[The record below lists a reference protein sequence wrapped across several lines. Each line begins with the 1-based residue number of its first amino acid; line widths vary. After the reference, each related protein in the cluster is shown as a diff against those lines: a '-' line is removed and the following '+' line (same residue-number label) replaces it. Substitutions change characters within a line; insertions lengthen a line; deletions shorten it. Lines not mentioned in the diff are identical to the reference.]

1 MMTLKKV
8 AFWYDEDHP
17 LFEDVSFKIVKNDRL
32 VIVGENG
39 AGKSTLL
46 KIIAGLIEPEDGT
59 IHTDPGVRML
69 YVFQEFDG
77 HNELIKD
84 YISKRTKHIG
94 AAMACAAQFGFD
106 ANRYPVDSTY
116 CKNLS
121 GGQQKALQLSCA
133 FVEEPSIL
141 LLDEPENHLDIIAR
155 RQLIERIRS
164 FSGAVVLISH
174 DQTTLTT
181 VVNRTIEII
190 DQTMFLTNGGYD
202 EYKIARQRRVESA
215 IREKKTMIKK
225 ASEMQDAMVIMHQK
239 AFRGKATGDYR
250 ARKAELE
257 ELKEAIKTAKPPS
270 GDQAKKLGGKIAA
283 EDRSEGRFI
292 WEADELRY
300 RYDGSTADAFR
311 SEDLS
316 IRFGDRIGLIGRNGA
331 GKSTLVN
338 TITGKMEPTNGT
350 QRWAP
355 DVTWEI
361 FNQHMHLPEDGN
373 IVEVVKDELKC
384 SEEEAFRTLGQAKLS
399 NKILSKLKVRDLS
412 GGQRMRLRFALAFA
426 RPLDLI
432 ILDEPTNNLDESTL
446 EILKNLINDFPG
458 AVLIIS
464 HDRAFMEQ
472 LELHKFWYIT
482 GNTVNETYRDLS
494 DILKEMEK
502 SRS

>member
-1 MMTLKKV
+1 MMTLKNI

-17 LFEDVSFKIVKNDRL
+17 LFEEVSFKIIKNDRL

-46 KIIAGLIEPEDGT
+46 QIIAGLIEPEEGNV
-59 IHTDPGVRML
+59 HTDPGVRML

-77 HNELIKD
+77 HNELIRD
-84 YISKRTKHIG
+84 YIIKRTKNVG

-106 ANRYPVDSTY
+106 ANKYPVDSTF

-155 RQLIERIRS
+155 KHLIEKIRS
-164 FSGAVVLISH
+164 FPGAVVLISH
-174 DQTTLTT
+174 DQTTLST

-190 DQTMFLTNGGYD
+190 DQQMFLTNGGYE
-202 EYKIARQRRVESA
+202 EYKIARQRRVEA
-215 IREKKTMIKK
+215 AVRDKKSMVKK
-225 ASEMQDAMVIMHQK
+225 ASEMQDALVIMHQK
-239 AFRGKATGDYR
+239 AFRGKSTGDYR
-250 ARKAELE
+250 ARKAELA
-257 ELKEAIKTAKPPS
+257 ELKETLKNTKPPS
-270 GDQAKKLGGKIAA
+270 GDQAKKLGGKITA

-292 WEADELRY
+292 WESDELRY
-300 RYDGSTADAFR
+300 RYDGSNADAFR
-311 SEDLS
+311 SDELS
-316 IRFGDRIGLIGRNGA
+316 IRFGDRIGLVGRNGA

-338 TITGKMEPTNGT
+338 TLTNKLTPTHGT
-350 QRWAP
+350 VRWAP
-355 DVTWEI
+355 DISYEM
-361 FNQHMHLPEDGN
+361 FNQHMHLPEDQN
-373 IVEVVKDELKC
+373 TVQVVRDERNC
-384 SEEEAFRTLGQAKLS
+384 SEEEAFRILGQAKLS

-412 GGQRMRLRFALAFA
+412 GGQRMRLRFALAFS

-458 AVLIIS
+458 AVLIIT

-472 LELHKFWYIT
+472 LDLHKFWYIT
-482 GNTVNETYRDLS
+482 GNTVHETYKDLS

-502 SRS
+502 SR

>member
-1 MMTLKKV
+1 MMTLKNIG
-8 AFWYDEDHP
+8 FWYDEDHP
-17 LFEDVSFKIVKNDRL
+17 LFEGVSFKIVKNDRL

-39 AGKSTLL
+39 AGKSTLM
-46 KIIAGLIEPEDGT
+46 KIISGHIEPEEGT

-77 HNELIKD
+77 HGETVAEYLKAHTRNF
-84 YISKRTKHIG
+84 G

-106 ANRYPVDSTY
+106 ANRYPIESTN
-116 CKNLS
+116 CSQLS

-133 FVEEPSIL
+133 FVDEPSIL

-155 RQLIERIRS
+155 KHLIERIRN
-164 FSGAVVLISH
+164 FAGAVVLISH
-174 DQTTLTT
+174 DQTTLTS

-215 IREKKTMIKK
+215 IREKKAMLKK
-225 ASEMQDAMVIMHQK
+225 AEDLQDSMVIMHQK

-257 ELKEAIKTAKPPS
+257 ELKETIKTTKPPS
-270 GDQAKKLGGKIAA
+270 GDQSKKLGGKITA

-292 WEADELRY
+292 WEANDLRY
-300 RYDGSTADAFR
+300 KYEGSTADAFR
-311 SEDLS
+311 SNDLS

-338 TITGKMEPTNGT
+338 TITSKLTPTNGT

-373 IVEVVKDELKC
+373 IMQVVRDELKC
-384 SEEEAFRTLGQAKLS
+384 SEEAAFRTLGQAKLS
-399 NKILSKLKVRDLS
+399 NKILSKLKVCDLS

-426 RPLDLI
+426 QPLDLI

-472 LELHKFWYIT
+472 LELHKFWYIS
-482 GNTVNETYRDLS
+482 GNTVNETYRDLA

-502 SRS
+502 SRN